1 MARAR
6 QEAKVPER
14 TKLVTSHA
22 DALERVER
30 QLERGRSVPDRSINE
45 DDEAH
50 RWYDFT
56 LELLRQICNTDEL
69 RDNFA
74 GVGSYDEDIT
84 TGKYLRRL
92 RSIRDRLELLPV
104 SSEVVDTRSQRGAV
118 HGSTSNSR
126 SVFVVHGHDD
136 GMKEAVARYLS
147 KLGLDPVILH
157 EQPNKGRTIIE
168 KFEELADVAFAVV
181 LFTGDDVGYPIAKP
195 DEARPRARQNV
206 VLELGFFLGALGRE
220 HVCVLYRDGVEV
232 PSDYS
237 GVLYEQLD
245 DRGAWRMKL
254 ALEMKAAGLYV
265 DLNKA
270 I

>member
-6 QEAKVPER
+6 QEANIPER

-45 DDEAH
+45 DEEAR

-69 RDNFA
+69 RNDFA
-74 GVGSYDEDIT
+74 GVGSYDDDIT

-92 RSIRDRLELLPV
+92 HSIRDRLELLPV
-104 SSEVVDTRSQRGAV
+104 SSEVVEMSLQRNARHGADP
-118 HGSTSNSR
+118 SSR
-126 SVFVVHGHDD
+126 SVFIVHGHDD
-136 GMKEAVARYLS
+136 GVKETVARYLS

-181 LFTGDDVGYPIAKP
+181 LFTGDDMGYPKGKA
-195 DEARPRARQNV
+195 DSANPRARQNV
-206 VLELGFFLGALGRE
+206 VLELGFFLGALGRK

-237 GVLYEQLD
+237 GVLYEQFD
-245 DRGAWRMKL
+245 DKGAWRMKL
-254 ALEMKAAGLYV
+254 ALELKAAGLDV